1 MERLKKQIEF
11 IFEVDKL
18 KRILRQSILTDG
30 KKRENDAEHSWHISL
45 MAILLSEY
53 SNEDID
59 VLRVIKM
66 LLIHDIVEIDA
77 GDTYCY
83 DKEGHNDK
91 REREEKAAKRI
102 FGMLPKDQC
111 DDMISL
117 WEEFELMETAESKY
131 AASLDRLQPLLL
143 NYATNGKSWRDH
155 DIESKQILERN
166 AHIENGSKE
175 LWNFAKNMIYDC
187 IEKGYLVK

>member
-53 SNEDID
+53 SNEEID

-117 WEEFELMETAESKY
+117 WEEFELMETSESKY

-175 LWNFAKNMIYDC
+175 LWEFAKSMIGEC

>member
-11 IFEVDKL
+11 ILEVDKL
-18 KRILRQSILTDG
+18 KRVLRQSILTDG

-45 MAILLSEY
+45 MAILLLEH

-117 WEEFELMETAESKY
+117 WEEFELMETSESKY

-175 LWNFAKNMIYDC
+175 LWEFAKSMIGEC

>member
-175 LWNFAKNMIYDC
+175 LWKFAKNMIYDC

>member
-30 KKRENDAEHSWHISL
+30 KKRETDAEHSWHISL

-53 SNEDID
+53 SNEEID

-117 WEEFELMETAESKY
+117 WEEFELMETSESKY

-175 LWNFAKNMIYDC
+175 LWEFAKSMIDEC

>member
-11 IFEVDKL
+11 ILEVDKL

-30 KKRENDAEHSWHISL
+30 KERENDAEHSWHISL
-45 MAILLSEY
+45 MAILLLEH
-53 SNEDID
+53 SNEEID

-111 DDMISL
+111 EEMISL
-117 WEEFELMETAESKY
+117 WDEFEQMETAESKY

-143 NYATNGKSWRDH
+143 NYATKGKSWRDH
-155 DIESKQILERN
+155 GIESKQIIERN
-166 AHIENGSKE
+166 AHIDCGSKE
-175 LWNFAKNMIYDC
+175 LWEFAMNMIDEC
-187 IEKGYLVK
+187 IEKGYLEK